1 MGVHTKLH
9 YAFTPSRHARHSR
22 TILRFR
28 PRVLTPH
35 AFIHGL
41 NVDGRQSLRSA
52 SLCPDISRPRR
63 RWKARLWP
71 APTPAPSPTP
81 KMSPPQP
88 PLSSLP
94 PSSTCCLS
102 HSMAWIRMVL
112 ATKATRDSRV
122 PRHSPPPCPLDLTRV
137 YLFSRR
143 LGD

>member
-1 MGVHTKLH
+1 VGVHTRLH

-41 NVDGRQSLRSA
+41 NVDGRRSLWFASLR
-52 SLCPDISRPRR
+52 PEISHPRR
-63 RWKARLWP
+63 RWKARLRS

-81 KMSPPQP
+81 KMSPLPYHCP
-88 PLSSLP
+88 RFLP
-94 PSSTCCLS
+94 PAPAVFS

-112 ATKATRDSRV
+112 AAEATRDSHI
-122 PRHSPPPCPLDLTRV
+122 PQHSPPPHPLDLMWV
-137 YLFSRR
+137 CLFSRR